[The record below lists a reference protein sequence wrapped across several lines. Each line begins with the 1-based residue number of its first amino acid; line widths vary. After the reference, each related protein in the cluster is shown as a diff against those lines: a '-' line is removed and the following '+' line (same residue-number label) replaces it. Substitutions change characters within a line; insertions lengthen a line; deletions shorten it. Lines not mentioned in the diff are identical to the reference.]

1 MRKQVLQIAARVPV
15 ATSELSGA
23 LYDIRSAGISA
34 KDAMGVLE
42 NSAKLA
48 VAGLGTV
55 QEASDLATSAI
66 NAFKLTGKDQEK
78 LFDNIFKTV
87 RAGKTTIS
95 QLAQGFGAVAS
106 TVANANV
113 KLDEYLSAVAALTT
127 TGLPAAQ
134 AHAQLRAAI
143 AGLTRETPETTKL
156 FEQLGARTFKELIA
170 NSGGLV
176 GAFKRIVDALQ
187 GNDAMLIKV
196 LGSVEAF
203 NAVVNLATASNKTF
217 TETLDGMRNGADQLD
232 AAFEK
237 QKATVSAS
245 LQLLA
250 NAANRLAISFG
261 EGLAPAVTAIASVLT
276 GLASAL
282 SSLPGPVQ
290 TAIAVILTL
299 AAAIGPATY
308 AFGLLTGGFFRLVGL
323 LPLFASGLATA
334 APLLAAA
341 ANGVR
346 LLTGAIAA
354 LAAGTGIWGIALAAI
369 IGYLAVILSRMSAD
383 DWKAFGDEVLG
394 VWSRIEDAVASAAQ
408 AIGDSIGYVDQ
419 QIAGAID
426 WFRQWLDYAQR
437 VAQAM
442 LGFGGGG
449 DQVPT
454 QARAGGGPVFGP
466 GTSTSDS
473 VLIRASR
480 GEYVVRAAAVRR
492 YGVAMFEALNRMRV
506 PLSRIGYASGGI
518 VDGISQALGG
528 ALASPI
534 VMPQAVAA
542 GAGSARVLNLTIG
555 AETFTGLRGDDDTMD
570 RLTRFAVRQQ
580 LRSPGRKPGWSR

>member
-346 LLTGAIAA
+346 LLTGAIGA

-408 AIGDSIGYVDQ
+408 AIGDSISYVDQ

-449 DQVPT
+449 
-454 QARAGGGPVFGP
+454 ARCRRRPA
-466 GTSTSDS
+466 
-473 VLIRASR
+473 
-480 GEYVVRAAAVRR
+480 RAAARC
-492 YGVAMFEALNRMRV
+492 
-506 PLSRIGYASGGI
+506 SGP
-518 VDGISQALGG
+518 AP
-528 ALASPI
+528 APAT
-534 VMPQAVAA
+534 AC
-542 GAGSARVLNLTIG
+542 
-555 AETFTGLRGDDDTMD
+555 
-570 RLTRFAVRQQ
+570 
-580 LRSPGRKPGWSR
+580 